1 MLGLKAHVITLSS
14 EGFLIILFKNTLFV
28 VCMCVP
34 AAHVEAGGTLQ
45 VLALLYRTA
54 PGIQQTSGFIHR
66 ASSLVYPKM
75 RFFFFFFFF
84 KELGTGARAPERAQ
98 ERAME
103 RLDWLQYRRKSQER
117 RRKKSRFLG
126 WSWEFTHG
134 ETLPQNNNTTPP
146 HPHSM

>member
-75 RFFFFFFFF
+75 SFFFFFFL
-84 KELGTGARAPERAQ
+84 KSLGQELE
-98 ERAME
+98 
-103 RLDWLQYRRKSQER
+103 LQRGPKRGLWK
-117 RRKKSRFLG
+117 G
-126 WSWEFTHG
+126 
-134 ETLPQNNNTTPP
+134 
-146 HPHSM
+146 